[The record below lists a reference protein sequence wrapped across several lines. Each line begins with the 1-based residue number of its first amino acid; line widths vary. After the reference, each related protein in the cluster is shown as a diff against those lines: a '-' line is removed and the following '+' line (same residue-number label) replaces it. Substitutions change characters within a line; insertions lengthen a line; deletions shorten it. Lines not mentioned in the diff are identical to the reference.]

1 MKLLKFICKS
11 CNRRHSKQSGFCFY
25 CGACDCIMEDEVGE
39 SKKNYFRN
47 IQIPILLSSIE
58 GDFSNILIKTKI
70 DELDR
75 VLGGGIIKGGV
86 FLIAGAPG
94 VGKST
99 FLLYLADSFVEKKI
113 LYIATEEAIEQI
125 KFRSLRLKIKNL
137 RNIFFVYET
146 SIENI
151 CLIIGDVSPDFIFID
166 SLQNCSFNDSVM
178 NGHISALREGT
189 QYLVDFCKK
198 NKFTLFM
205 TAHVTKD
212 GTLAGPKFLEHVV
225 DVVLYFEGEED
236 TEIRLLR
243 STKNRFGSTNEVGFF
258 KMTEDGISQC
268 EDPQDLLTS
277 TYVNNVGSC
286 FTWLREGSRL
296 FLIEIQVLINESR
309 LINPIRIVNGIDQKQ
324 LVLCCAVIEK
334 YLKIPLFKYDIF
346 CKVIGNMKIKDSYG
360 DIALSCAILSSF
372 FEKELPQGS
381 IFGGEIGL
389 SGNVFLKR
397 DDNIGALL
405 NKYNIKIV
413 ATPKLKNQYSGDII
427 FKELKAI
434 KDIIY
439 FFKK

>member
-11 CNRRHSKQSGFCFY
+11 CDRRHSKQSGFCFY
-25 CGACDCIMEDEVGE
+25 CGSCDSIIEEE
-39 SKKNYFRN
+39 FEQLKKRSSKN
-47 IQIPILLSSIE
+47 IQTPVLLSCIKS
-58 GDFSNILIKTKI
+58 DFSNILIKTKI

-99 FLLYLADSFVEKKI
+99 FLLYLADSFSQKKI

-125 KFRSLRLKIKNL
+125 KFRSLRLKIKNVE
-137 RNIFFVYET
+137 NIFFVYET

-151 CLIIGDVSPDFIFID
+151 CFIIEEINPDFIFID
-166 SLQNCSFNDSVM
+166 SLQNCSFNNSVL
-178 NGHISALREGT
+178 NGYVGVLREGA

-212 GTLAGPKFLEHVV
+212 GSLAGPKFLEHAV
-225 DVVLYFEGEED
+225 DVVLYFEGEE
-236 TEIRLLR
+236 ESEVRLLR

-258 KMTEDGISQC
+258 IMTEKGISQC
-268 EDPQDLLTS
+268 DDPQNILTS

-309 LINPIRIVNGIDQKQ
+309 QINPIRIVNGIDQKQ

-346 CKVIGNMKIKDSYG
+346 CKVMGNMKIKDSYG
-360 DIALSCAILSSF
+360 DVALSCAILSSF
-372 FEKELPQGS
+372 FEKELPAGS
-381 IFGGEIGL
+381 VFGGEIGL
-389 SGNVFLKR
+389 SGNIFLKK
-397 DDNIGALL
+397 DDNIGFLFQ
-405 NKYNIKIV
+405 KHNIKIV
-413 ATPKLKNQYSGDII
+413 ATPKLKNQYSSDII
-427 FKELKAI
+427 FKELKTV
-434 KDIIY
+434 KDIVC
-439 FFKK
+439 FFRK